1 MFTLDINPTL
11 VKLSISIPL
20 IQFWEFILHIT
31 IPLHRSN
38 MYKDVY
44 AVFYK
49 DGKLVELMTARSKS
63 AYGLKDYTT
72 VDVDFDLGQI
82 DWDDYQLYL

>member
-11 VKLSISIPL
+11 VKLNISIPL

-44 AVFYK
+44 YSTV
-49 DGKLVELMTARSKS
+49 LVAKRGITLNSMNKEMVK
-63 AYGLKDYTT
+63 
-72 VDVDFDLGQI
+72 
-82 DWDDYQLYL
+82 